1 MNFSFYIAKR
11 YLISKS
17 SNNAINIITI
27 FAALGVVVATMAL
40 FVVLSGFSGLKD
52 FSKSFYQAA
61 DPDIK
66 ITAAKGKTFLFTD
79 SIAQVLKLN
88 KEIKVFSKVLEE
100 RAFFNYQDKEHIAF
114 IYGVDQNFT
123 QVVSVDT
130 TVIAGEWLSPG
141 IPYGV
146 VAGNVISNKL
156 SLGID
161 YLNPLHIYIP
171 KRGNTYDLTH
181 LQSMVHT
188 SQVQNI
194 GVFAIIDEIDAKY
207 VFAQLPIV
215 QELLQYPLPQ
225 ISGIVIKLNP
235 ETNSTSFATKL
246 QKSLGNAFKV
256 QTREQINA
264 VFYRMLNTENL
275 VLYFIFTLVSIIA
288 LFNIIG
294 TLIMMIL
301 DKKSN
306 LKTLYNMGVT
316 IPQLQKIFVYQGFL
330 LSIFGLITGL
340 ILGIILVILQDHFS
354 LLMINANLA
363 YPVKLT
369 FQNVIIVVFTMSIL
383 SFFASK
389 IAGSRI
395 NQKMIN

>member
-1 MNFSFYIAKR
+1 MNFSLYIAKR

-17 SNNAINIITI
+17 TNNAINIITI
-27 FAALGVVVATMAL
+27 FATLGVIVATMAL

-61 DPDIK
+61 NPDIK

-79 SIAQVLKLN
+79 SIAQILKVN
-88 KEIKVFSKVLEE
+88 KEIMVFSKVLEE

-123 QVVSVDT
+123 QVVSIDT

-141 IPYGV
+141 TPYGV
-146 VAGNVISNKL
+146 VVGNVISNKL

-171 KRGNTYDLTH
+171 KSGNTYDLINP
-181 LQSMVHT
+181 QSMVHT

-215 QELLQYPLPQ
+215 QELLQYPLNQ
-225 ISGIVIKLNP
+225 ISGIVLKLNP
-235 ETNSTSFATKL
+235 QTNPDSFAEKL
-246 QKSLGNAFKV
+246 QQSLGNSFKV

-294 TLIMMIL
+294 TIIMMIL
-301 DKKSN
+301 DKKLN
-306 LKTLYNMGVT
+306 LKTLYNLGVT

-330 LSIFGLITGL
+330 LSVFGLIMGL
-340 ILGIILVILQDHFS
+340 LLGVILVILQDHYS
-354 LLMINANLA
+354 LLMINTNLA

-369 FQNVIIVVFTMSIL
+369 FQNIFIVVFTMSIL

-395 NQKMIN
+395 NKKMLS

>member
-1 MNFSFYIAKR
+1 MNFSLYIAKR
-11 YLISKS
+11 YLVSKS
-17 SNNAINIITI
+17 TNNAINIITI
-27 FAALGVVVATMAL
+27 FATLGVIVATMAL

-61 DPDIK
+61 HPDIK

-79 SIAQVLKLN
+79 SIAQILKVN

-123 QVVSVDT
+123 QVVSIDT

-146 VAGNVISNKL
+146 VVGNVISNKL

-171 KRGNTYDLTH
+171 KSGNTYDLTNP
-181 LQSMVHT
+181 QSMVHT

-215 QELLQYPLPQ
+215 QELLQYPLNQ
-225 ISGIVIKLNP
+225 ISGIVVKLNP
-235 ETNSTSFATKL
+235 KTNPDSFAEKL
-246 QKSLGNAFKV
+246 QLSLGNTFKV

-275 VLYFIFTLVSIIA
+275 VLYFIFTLVLIIA

-294 TLIMMIL
+294 TIIMMIL
-301 DKKSN
+301 DKKHN

-330 LSIFGLITGL
+330 LSVFGLIMGL
-340 ILGIILVILQDHFS
+340 ILGVILVILQYHYS
-354 LLMINANLA
+354 LLMINTNLA

-369 FQNVIIVVFTMSIL
+369 FQNIFIVVFTMSIL

-395 NQKMIN
+395 NKKMLS